1 MIIRHCPPLAD
12 IGKKLAEHRPDDIGD
27 RHMPENKELTDAIAL
42 TKTCAR
48 IILENGGETYR
59 AEETV
64 YRICQS
70 LEFDEID
77 VVAIPTGVFITVC
90 KDGMSSGTAVKRIR
104 TRTVNL
110 EAINAVNDLSRHMY
124 EHKITLDE
132 ACRQVK
138 EICRNVGSKPSR
150 RQKLISIVAA
160 GMSSGFFAL
169 LFGGGV
175 RDFIAALICGMAVQ
189 LAANS
194 IKIGD
199 TFNFAISILG
209 GLMIGVGSVLSV
221 KILGGNLEKIIS
233 GAMMPLLPGIAMTNA
248 IRDTMRG
255 DLLSGVARAAEA
267 LLVAIALAFGV
278 GVVLR
283 IYYSF

>member
-1 MIIRHCPPLAD
+1 MENSRTALAD
-12 IGKKLAEHRPDDIGD
+12 ALDLA
-27 RHMPENKELTDAIAL
+27 KS
-42 TKTCAR
+42 CAR

-64 YRICQS
+64 YRICAA
-70 LEFDEID
+70 LGYADTD

-90 KDGMSSGTAVKRIR
+90 GDDGESTGTAVKRIR

-110 EAINAVNDLSRHMY
+110 EAIDAVNSISRGLY
-124 EHKITLDE
+124 EHRITAKE
-132 ACRQVK
+132 ACGRVR
-138 EICRNVGSKPSR
+138 EIRALLAR
-150 RQKLISIVAA
+150 RATRREKLVSVFAA
-160 GMSSGFFAL
+160 GMSSAFFSL
-169 LFGGGV
+169 LFGGSA
-175 RDFIAALICGMAVQ
+175 RDFAAALLCGMAVQ
-189 LAANS
+189 LAASS
-194 IKIGD
+194 IRIDD

-209 GLMIGVGSVLSV
+209 GVIIGAGSIACVSL
-221 KILGGNLEKIIS
+221 LGGDLDKIIT

-267 LLVAIALAFGV
+267 LLVAIAIAFGV

-283 IYYSF
+283 LYYAL